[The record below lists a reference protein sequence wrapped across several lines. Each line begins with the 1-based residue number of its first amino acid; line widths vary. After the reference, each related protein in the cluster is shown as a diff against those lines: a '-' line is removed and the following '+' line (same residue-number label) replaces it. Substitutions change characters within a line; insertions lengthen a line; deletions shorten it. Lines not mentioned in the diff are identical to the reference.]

1 MPLPHSS
8 TSQRP
13 KIGDLVQ
20 PLHTYN
26 VLRFD
31 ISMNDSMP
39 MDDMQTFGS
48 VKTNVKKL
56 LNLDVGVHLDESVQ
70 GAGAQFEQNVHSFVV
85 DP

>member
-1 MPLPHSS
+1 
-8 TSQRP
+8 
-13 KIGDLVQ
+13 
-20 PLHTYN
+20 
-26 VLRFD
+26 
-31 ISMNDSMP
+31 MNDSMP

-48 VKTNVKKL
+48 VKTNVKEL